1 MGTTKNDA
9 EVLINGKVYVL
20 CGAEDSSYFQKVAG
34 YVNQKLGELRRQPG
48 FAKQKEDYQQIL
60 LVVNM
65 ADDYFKARESADQL
79 KQMMEENER
88 DVYGIKHELI
98 NAQMKLEET
107 QARIKELEEAFA
119 EKEKEAAALSAKSM
133 AEAKARESA
142 EASLQEITEAAA
154 REAAGA
160 VAEELDKL
168 NREIEGLKSSHA
180 LETEARKEVS
190 SLKKVT
196 ASLFCLMRNFKLR

>member
-65 ADDYFKARESADQL
+65 ADDYFKAREIGRASCR
-79 KQMMEENER
+79 ER
-88 DVYGIKHELI
+88 V
-98 NAQMKLEET
+98 
-107 QARIKELEEAFA
+107 
-119 EKEKEAAALSAKSM
+119 
-133 AEAKARESA
+133 
-142 EASLQEITEAAA
+142 
-154 REAAGA
+154 
-160 VAEELDKL
+160 
-168 NREIEGLKSSHA
+168 
-180 LETEARKEVS
+180 
-190 SLKKVT
+190 
-196 ASLFCLMRNFKLR
+196 